1 MFTIFNNMEKEVKK
15 KYYYYKKKVGRHK
28 KPGPKKK
35 KKIRGRRWQE
45 PWLFKAV
52 ICNFKKQDKYVG
64 QYRNL
69 SDVEKVKK
77 QLLEH
82 NKRILFPKKFT
93 TNTHKFKKTIESSSE
108 FVILKRVEEN
118 ESTTN
123 QLRNEYG
130 KFINVETTSEK
141 WMVYERLPYYI
152 EEKFWVYGY
161 NPRMDRKELK
171 WIIENFIDS
180 YISDKYNV
188 LQIFLYN
195 NKVIFK
201 YDNSTIEFVICKN
214 VSDAIRMYNLLQTKY
229 EKARNIIFCGM
240 ATKKTEKTAY
250 IVSLLK
256 EKTGWDMQKIYRKT
270 TRA

>member
-1 MFTIFNNMEKEVKK
+1 
-15 KYYYYKKKVGRHK
+15 
-28 KPGPKKK
+28 
-35 KKIRGRRWQE
+35 
-45 PWLFKAV
+45 
-52 ICNFKKQDKYVG
+52 
-64 QYRNL
+64 
-69 SDVEKVKK
+69 
-77 QLLEH
+77 
-82 NKRILFPKKFT
+82 
-93 TNTHKFKKTIESSSE
+93 
-108 FVILKRVEEN
+108 
-118 ESTTN
+118 
-123 QLRNEYG
+123 
-130 KFINVETTSEK
+130 
-141 WMVYERLPYYI
+141 
-152 EEKFWVYGY
+152 
-161 NPRMDRKELK
+161 MDRKELK
-171 WIIENFIDS
+171 WIIENFIDA